1 MRVWAI
7 ELAWWLVAALFAL
20 LMVLPILQYNIPYP
34 FLITHI
40 TYVAGFVLYLKLLF
54 LWKKSP
60 YSKYQ
65 WLKLI
70 LIFAMIPVVFFSIE
84 ALANFQNYL
93 DEIGIQEMVKDL
105 DESLQDGMA
114 LSIRTQMIFFGT
126 ACIICGIVLA
136 PKMIWSIWTQ
146 HNRGYA

>member
-114 LSIRTQMIFFGT
+114 LYIRTQMIFFGT